1 MMTREFT
8 LSQSQ
13 IEDAISEYM
22 KECILR
28 DGLRHSYK
36 FNFTHEVEP
45 EKLGTTLKAV
55 VKVED
60 IIIKR
65 YK

>member
-1 MMTREFT
+1 MTREFT

-13 IEDAISEYM
+13 VEDAIAEYM

-28 DGLRHSYK
+28 DGLRHTYK
-36 FNFTHEVEP
+36 FNFKHEVESG
-45 EKLGTTLKAV
+45 KIGTTLNVV

-60 IIIKR
+60 VIIKR